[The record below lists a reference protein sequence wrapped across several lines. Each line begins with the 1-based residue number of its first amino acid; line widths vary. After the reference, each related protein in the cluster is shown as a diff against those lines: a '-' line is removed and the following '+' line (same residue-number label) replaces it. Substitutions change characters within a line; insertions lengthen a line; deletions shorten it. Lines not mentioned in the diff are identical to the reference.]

1 METKLVPINS
11 VIPNSENPR
20 YIKEDKFEKLVK
32 SIKDFPEML
41 QLRPIVINDQNV
53 ILGGNMRYKACVEAG
68 VKKIPVIKADQLTP
82 EQQREFIIKDN
93 VSGGNWDW
101 DIIANEWNT
110 DELED
115 WGLDVINVDWDELDY
130 IDEDVEKPELSNDLT
145 IKVSVPKELEGDL
158 SMIQEG
164 LRLWLNDNYVGCEV
178 K

>member
-1 METKLVPINS
+1 MKQIDIKKLKPNPDNPRVIRDDKFTKLVQS
-11 VIPNSENPR
+11 
-20 YIKEDKFEKLVK
+20 L
-32 SIKDFPEML
+32 KDFPEMTSV
-41 QLRPIVINDQNV
+41 RPIVANTELV
-53 ILGGNMRYKACVEAG
+53 VLGGNMRLKAMQEAG
-68 VKKIPVIKADQLTP
+68 WDKVPVEVVDWP
-82 EQQREFIIKDN
+82 EDKQREFIIKDN